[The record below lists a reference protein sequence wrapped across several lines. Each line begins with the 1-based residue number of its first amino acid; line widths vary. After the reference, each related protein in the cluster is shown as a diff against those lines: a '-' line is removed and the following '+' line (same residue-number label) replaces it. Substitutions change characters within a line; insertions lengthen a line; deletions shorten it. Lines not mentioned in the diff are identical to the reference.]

1 MGSKRGAGGD
11 IPGDEESVKGPK
23 LGKIVQFRRWIFV
36 AICCALAAAFH
47 LGLTQ
52 YAART
57 AIAYCGRGPTTAQG
71 PKSDP
76 IIQSRSVVS
85 DTFCMS
91 PAAPGERAI
100 ASFYMQAGLFPRD
113 GISAPIAVGAGIVL
127 PLLLVC
133 LAGYFALGAAQGRIR
148 TGLAAGALLGGLLLT
163 GPLLLANYRAWR
175 GQYWQWMLQ
184 DSQTIIHLSLF
195 TVPAAILLVAG
206 VWLWRTRS
214 PK

>member
-1 MGSKRGAGGD
+1 MRKASKAQ
-11 IPGDEESVKGPK
+11 S
-23 LGKIVQFRRWIFV
+23 W

-52 YAART
+52 YATRT
-57 AIAYCGRGPTTAQG
+57 AIAYCDRGPTTAQG

-133 LAGYFALGAAQGRIR
+133 LAGYFALGAAQGWIR
-148 TGLAAGALLGGLLLT
+148 TGLAAGALLGALLLT